1 MSIQHMVASIDDL
14 ITYEEG
20 EGFFYKADFRLK
32 VIWIILTVISAV
44 ICLDM
49 LFAFYLLFCTLLLEK
64 AGKSPVFSKIRRNK
78 ALVTFTFGLILIT
91 FIFSSF
97 NRALMQ
103 QVLTPVDVFFLLSRA
118 FALGFIAVTVG
129 TLFMSILQTT
139 QTIEMTA
146 GRGPTVSIL
155 TFLTFR
161 SVPLVTYHLSN
172 VIDSQRARGLE
183 MEKIGLRTILRS
195 IKAIIIPLFILL
207 TGSVDR
213 TSKVLEA
220 RGINPRVKHKT
231 SYIQTK
237 FSLRDFLLSF
247 YILFQLIFSIWL
259 ASIFSPFYPTT
270 TLTYNIFS
278 NWGLV

>member
-1 MSIQHMVASIDDL
+1 MVSSIDDL
-14 ITYEEG
+14 ITYAEG
-20 EGFFYKADFRLK
+20 EGFFYRVDFRLK
-32 VIWIILTVISAV
+32 VLWIILTIISAV

-49 LFAFYLLFCTLLLEK
+49 LFTFYLLICTLILERT
-64 AGKSPVFSKIRRNK
+64 GKSPVFTKIRRNK
-78 ALVTFTFGLILIT
+78 ALVTFAFGLITIT

-103 QVLTPVDVFFLLSRA
+103 QVLTREDVLFLLARA
-118 FALGFIAVTVG
+118 FALGFIAVMVG

-146 GRGPTVSIL
+146 GRGPTFSIL

-183 MEKIGLRTILRS
+183 MEKIGLRTIIRS
-195 IKAIIIPLFILL
+195 IKAIIIPLLILL
-207 TGSVDR
+207 TGSIDR

-220 RGINPRVKHKT
+220 RGINPRVKHKS
-231 SYIQTK
+231 SYIQKK
-237 FSLRDFLLSF
+237 FSLSDFILLF
-247 YILFQLIFSIWL
+247 YILCQLIISIWI
-259 ASIFSPFYPTT
+259 ASIFSPMYSTT
-270 TLTYNIFS
+270 TLTYRTFS
-278 NWGLV
+278 RWGLI